1 MTTRQT
7 PDAVREAAEEI
18 VALPHFLDIG
28 YAQDIAR
35 RILAA
40 LDSRAG
46 DAGEIDNGYS
56 ADDAGDFVFNR
67 LAEKLGLAEWQ
78 VVEGSEEWEGD
89 VSATLHRLLIDAGI
103 IDDETGVVAT
113 LATPAPA
120 VDAVPAG
127 EVYTREQINSAL
139 RTARSNAMET
149 FGIRW
154 AHLEEISRIELTLS
168 ALSAL
173 SHGEGR
179 K

>member
-7 PDAVREAAEEI
+7 PDAVREARRIAAD
-18 VALPHFLDIG
+18 VLALPPGLRSEYLDG
-28 YAQDIAR
+28 KYDTGDHVRIA
-35 RILAA
+35 LTA

-46 DAGEIDNGYS
+46 DAGEEIENGYT
-56 ADDAGDFVFNR
+56 ADDAVDFVFNR
-67 LAEKLGLAEWQ
+67 LASKLGLVDWQ

-103 IDDETGVVAT
+103 IDDETGAVAT

-127 EVYTREQINSAL
+127 EVVERLKETAEDL
-139 RTARSNAMET
+139 RKIGWHKDRQNVLDAIAS
-149 FGIRW
+149 
-154 AHLEEISRIELTLS
+154 
-168 ALSAL
+168 L